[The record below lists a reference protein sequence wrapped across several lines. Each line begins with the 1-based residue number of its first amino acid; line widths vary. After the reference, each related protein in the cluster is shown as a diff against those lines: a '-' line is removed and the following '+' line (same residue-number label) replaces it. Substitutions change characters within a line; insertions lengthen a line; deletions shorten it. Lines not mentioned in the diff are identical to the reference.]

1 VQEGKM
7 NSSKAKQKIAHEF
20 KEFLIVF
27 LFLAPF
33 FLSFEGFKIS
43 LLHEPGNSLFKYGLA
58 LINALVLSKVILIG
72 ELVGLGKK
80 SEHKP
85 LIVSTIHKAGMFTL
99 LYVIFRMVEHAIRG
113 LVRGEAFLSALH
125 SLAIVEKGVILARAL
140 TVFFA
145 FIPLFA
151 LFEIRRV
158 MGEDDFLSL
167 LMGREPHSRSARDFH
182 TDGKRPTALD
192 EHLVRR

>member
-1 VQEGKM
+1 M
-7 NSSKAKQKIAHEF
+7 NSSKAKQKITHEF
-20 KEFLIVF
+20 KEFLIVT

-43 LLHEPGNSLFKYGLA
+43 LLHEPGNSLFKYGIA
-58 LINALVLSKVILIG
+58 LLNALVLSKVILIG

-85 LIVSTIHKAGMFTL
+85 LIVSTIHKAGMFTV
-99 LYVIFRMVEHAIRG
+99 LYVIFRMLEHVIRG
-113 LVRGEAFLSALH
+113 LIHGETFLH
-125 SLAIVEKGVILARAL
+125 SVAIADKGVILARAL

-158 MGEDDFLSL
+158 MGEHEFLSL
-167 LMGREPHSRSARDFH
+167 FIRREPRSGSARDSH
-182 TDGKRPTALD
+182 IDAGRPTALD

>member
-1 VQEGKM
+1 M
-7 NSSKAKQKIAHEF
+7 NSSKAKQKITHEF

-58 LINALVLSKVILIG
+58 LLNALVLSKVILIG

-85 LIVSTIHKAGMFTL
+85 LIISTIHKAGMFTL
-99 LYVIFRMVEHAIRG
+99 LYVIFRMLEHGIHG
-113 LVRGEAFLSALH
+113 LFHGETFLGALH
-125 SLAIVEKGVILARAL
+125 SVAIADKGVILARAL

-158 MGEDDFLSL
+158 MGEDEFFSL
-167 LMGREPHSRSARDFH
+167 FMGRKQNSRSAKSLH
-182 TDGKRPTALD
+182 I
-192 EHLVRR
+192 